1 MTNSSTEKFT
11 RMCLDVADVTQNE
24 TTTGTGA
31 ASSIDDEEDRR
42 RESARGAAT
51 CAHARL
57 ALGRSLG
64 RPPDSS
70 LTLPTAWLADRLDG
84 GVVR

>member
-1 MTNSSTEKFT
+1 MGKFP
-11 RMCLDVADVTQNE
+11 RMSLDVADVTQNE
-24 TTTGTGA
+24 TTTGKREQR
-31 ASSIDDEEDRR
+31 SSIDDEEDRR